1 MKLGKYPPSQ
11 GLITCHSSRN
21 LLFQHQLST
30 TRHQLDTTTSSVSV
44 SSSVQDANSNHI
56 VAAMPPLQLSE
67 TVLTFLQKIANAT
80 NAAAAKDEKLDPQLP
95 TLSSPS
101 RSMLTLY
108 RGHLDMPTELR
119 VKLPFITAPEILG
132 KMWDEIG
139 EDEEDWVLTTRRLP
153 D

>member
-1 MKLGKYPPSQ
+1 
-11 GLITCHSSRN
+11 
-21 LLFQHQLST
+21 
-30 TRHQLDTTTSSVSV
+30 
-44 SSSVQDANSNHI
+44 
-56 VAAMPPLQLSE
+56 MPPLQLSE